1 MGAPPSVPVVVAPP
15 EGPWVGEVV
24 GAEDGGSEGKSGA
37 HCVRTAVARRRSAVT
52 ALWALVT
59 RSCAAARVWFALAPD
74 RPDGLVTR
82 APVVGVVRLSVAFV
96 AVVELVGVAA
106 VVVVVWSDS
115 RVAFAWAR
123 AASALVT
130 ALVSG
135 LGSRVARV

>member
-1 MGAPPSVPVVVAPP
+1 L
-15 EGPWVGEVV
+15 V
-24 GAEDGGSEGKSGA
+24 GAEDDGSEGKNGA
-37 HCVRTAVARRRSAVT
+37 HCARTAVARRRSAVT
-52 ALWALVT
+52 ALWVLAT

-82 APVVGVVRLSVAFV
+82 APVVGVVRVGVAFV
-96 AVVELVGVAA
+96 AVVEPVDVAA
-106 VVVVVWSDS
+106 VVVVWSDS

>member
-1 MGAPPSVPVVVAPP
+1 M
-15 EGPWVGEVV
+15 V
-24 GAEDGGSEGKSGA
+24 GAEDDGSEGKNGA
-37 HCVRTAVARRRSAVT
+37 HCARTAVARRRSAVT

-82 APVVGVVRLSVAFV
+82 APVVGVVRVGVAFV

-106 VVVVVWSDS
+106 VVVAVVWSDS

>member
-1 MGAPPSVPVVVAPP
+1 M
-15 EGPWVGEVV
+15 
-24 GAEDGGSEGKSGA
+24 
-37 HCVRTAVARRRSAVT
+37 T
-52 ALWALVT
+52 ALWTLVT
-59 RSCAAARVWFALAPD
+59 RSCAAAMVWFALAPD

-82 APVVGVVRLSVAFV
+82 APVVGVVRFSVAFV
-96 AVVELVGVAA
+96 ALVEPVGVAA
-106 VVVVVWSDS
+106 VVVVWSDF